1 MVQRLHNVMMLRN
14 LLASLNAQAGL
25 ISIKELAQSLKRNTF
40 GPRHS
45 VRTSA
50 GTFRVSDDSPSTSK
64 AKGVKTGKD
73 GQFEDS
79 EQDPQVPSTSSK

>member
-14 LLASLNAQAGL
+14 LRASLSAQAGL
-25 ISIKELAQSLKRNTF
+25 ISVEELAHAIEHYTF
-40 GPRHS
+40 APRHS

-50 GTFRVSDDSPSTSK
+50 GTFRVSDDIASTSK
-64 AKGVKTGKD
+64 AKGTKSGKD

-79 EQDPQVPSTSSK
+79 EQDPEVPSTSSK